1 LYEASGIGDLEQYK
15 QIIHSDK
22 SIGLFVRELGGL
34 ERGAA
39 KETFAGYLDES
50 KFNAQQI
57 QFMNTIIDYLTQNG
71 VMSPAQLA
79 KPPIL

>member
-1 LYEASGIGDLEQYK
+1 LEQYK
-15 QIIHSDK
+15 NTIHSDK

-50 KFNAQQI
+50 KFNAQ
-57 QFMNTIIDYLTQNG
+57 
-71 VMSPAQLA
+71 
-79 KPPIL
+79 

>member
-1 LYEASGIGDLEQYK
+1 MEQYK

-57 QFMNTIIDYLTQNG
+57 QFMNTILPDSKRRNESST
-71 VMSPAQLA
+71 VSKAPHSMSN
-79 KPPIL
+79 ILKV